1 MPDAPLSPVDWPS
14 AVRLIE
20 SKYPPIDLFEDL
32 ADPEDWE
39 LLAAAEAK
47 TNPRIAE
54 TIGNLDLVP
63 VERRVAGPGASY
75 VMAPFTHCSP
85 DRPGRFHDGHFG
97 AYYAAGDF
105 ETAVAEVTHHQARR
119 LFDTSDEPGWI
130 SDMRELVGAV
140 EAMLVDIRT
149 SGFDALLAPDDYA
162 PSQNFARRQREAGS
176 DGIVYPSVRNPGGE
190 CIAAFWPDVIA
201 KPVQG
206 RHFRYHWDGERID
219 MIHELIL
226 DGSGQIFRLEV

>member
-1 MPDAPLSPVDWPS
+1 MHDAPLSCVDWPS

-20 SKYPPIDLFEDL
+20 SRYPPIDLFEDL

-63 VERRVAGPGASY
+63 TERRVAGAGASY

-97 AYYAAGDF
+97 AYYAARDF
-105 ETAVAEVTHHQARR
+105 ETAIAEVTHHQAQR
-119 LFDTSDEPGWI
+119 LSDSREEPGWI
-130 SDMRELVGAV
+130 SDVRELVGRVQA
-140 EAMLVDIRT
+140 ELADIRGA
-149 SGFDALLAPDDYA
+149 GFETLLAPDDYA
-162 PSQNFARRQREAGS
+162 PSQAFARRQRDRG
-176 DGIVYPSVRNPGGE
+176 DNGVIYPSVRNVGGE
-190 CIAAFWPDVIA
+190 CGAAFWPHVVSR
-201 KPVQG
+201 PVQR
-206 RHFRYHWDGERID
+206 RHFRYHWDGERVD
-219 MIHELIL
+219 MIHELRL
-226 DGSGQIFRLEV
+226 DGKGAIFRLKQ

>member
-1 MPDAPLSPVDWPS
+1 MPDTLLFPVDCPS

-63 VERRVAGPGASY
+63 VERRVSGPGASY

-85 DRPGRFHDGHFG
+85 DRPGRFHDGYFG
-97 AYYAAGDF
+97 TYYAAQNF
-105 ETAVAEVTHHQARR
+105 ETAVAEVTHHQAQR
-119 LFDTSDEPGWI
+119 LLDTKDEPGWM

-140 EAMLVDIRT
+140 QADLADIRAA
-149 SGFDALLAPDDYA
+149 GFESLLAPDDYG
-162 PSQNFARRQREAGS
+162 PSQAFARQQRDAGGN
-176 DGIVYPSVRNPGGE
+176 GIVYPSVRNSE
-190 CIAAFWPDVIA
+190 QRAA
-201 KPVQG
+201 
-206 RHFRYHWDGERID
+206 
-219 MIHELIL
+219 
-226 DGSGQIFRLEV
+226 

>member
-1 MPDAPLSPVDWPS
+1 MPGAPLSSVDWPE

-63 VERRVAGPGASY
+63 ARRRVSGPGSSY
-75 VMAPFTHCSP
+75 VMAPFTHCTP

-97 AYYAAGDF
+97 AYYAASDF
-105 ETAVAEVTHHQARR
+105 GTAIAEVTYHQAQR
-119 LFDTSDEPGWI
+119 LLDTRDEPGWI
-130 SDMRELVGAV
+130 SDIRELVGAV
-140 EAMLVDIRT
+140 QSRLIDIR
-149 SGFDALLAPDDYA
+149 SGSFGELLAPDDYSA
-162 PSQNFARRQREAGS
+162 AQSFARRLRDAGAN
-176 DGIVYPSVRNPGGE
+176 GILYPSVRNAGGE
-190 CIAAFWPDVIA
+190 CIAAFWPDVITIPLQA
-201 KPVQG
+201 
-206 RHFRYHWDGERID
+206 RHFRYHWDGNRID
-219 MIHELIL
+219 MIRELRL
-226 DGSGQIFRLEV
+226 DGKGEIYRLEP